1 MKTETVDVALS
12 QGIGIPLG
20 QILVWGLEAFLLAD
34 PIPGQVAI
42 AIGTVIGGAIH
53 YIKSRRDCANDNAI
67 SPGGTR

>member
-1 MKTETVDVALS
+1 MKNETVGVALS
-12 QGIGIPLG
+12 QGIGLPVG
-20 QILVWGLEAFLLAD
+20 QILVWALETFALAD

-53 YIKSRRDCANDNAI
+53 YIKSRRDNAHDHTI